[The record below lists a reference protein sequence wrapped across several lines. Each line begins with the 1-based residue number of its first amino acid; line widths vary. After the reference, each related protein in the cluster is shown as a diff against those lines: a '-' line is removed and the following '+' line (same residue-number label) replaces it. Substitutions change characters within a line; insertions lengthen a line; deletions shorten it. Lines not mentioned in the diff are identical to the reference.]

1 MSAAAKKLLHQ
12 IEDFCALNSMA
23 ESTFG
28 RLAINDGKLISR
40 LRSGKDITLSTHTK
54 ISDFIENYK
63 CQDKNNPNVMTNC
76 EIENIKSIDEDKI
89 LSKIS
94 SSRFYD
100 NRQNYLSFI
109 NTTNEKWK
117 IAERAVK
124 ELAFLKPTPPALRIF
139 DAGMGDATI
148 LTHLM
153 RSLHR
158 RYPIMPFF
166 IVAKEISLEDVRISL
181 GRLSDRFM
189 EHPATVMIVTN
200 MYYSEA
206 PWLRP
211 GNINSAA
218 ALNWHEVALDGNS
231 SHEYGEQLR
240 GLESILVDGWQVKS
254 SEVTGNPVYARPS
267 VLVIY
272 RKDHSF
278 LLDNVIPRPGQV
290 LGKYDLVIASQPW
303 RARMSAEFKAKN
315 VLGPLIRSL
324 APYGRLLGIQSS
336 GADPA
341 QELINEIWPDEQ
353 PFQINRH
360 ALIKA
365 LKSELG
371 RESKNFN
378 FLPGTNK
385 KSLIKYNMHVMP
397 DDIGHSIGTSTLFA
411 AWNAAVYVNQIND
424 ERIEPI
430 IQSMRYLEVTAKILK
445 KYNGLWFNDESFVVS
460 KKGS

>member
-1 MSAAAKKLLHQ
+1 MSSAAKKLLKE
-12 IEDFCALNSMA
+12 IESFCLDNGMA
-23 ESTFG
+23 KSTFG
-28 RLAINDGKLISR
+28 RLAIKDGKLYSR
-40 LRSGKDITLSTHTK
+40 LKNGKDVTLSTHARIK
-54 ISDFIENYK
+54 DFINHYK
-63 CQDKNNPNVMTNC
+63 SHNNSNSTL
-76 EIENIKSIDEDKI
+76 KSTDQNNTQSE
-89 LSKIS
+89 KIS
-94 SSRFYD
+94 SARFYD

-124 ELAFLKPTPPALRIF
+124 ELAFLKPTPPALRVF

-211 GNINSAA
+211 GSINSAA

-254 SEVTGNPVYARPS
+254 SKNTGNPVYARPS
-267 VLVIY
+267 VLVLY

-278 LLDNVIPRPGQV
+278 LLNNVIPKPGQV
-290 LGKYDLVIASQPW
+290 LGSYDFIIASQPW
-303 RARMSAEFKAKN
+303 RARTSAKFKAKS
-315 VLGPLIRSL
+315 VLGPLIKSL
-324 APYGRLLGIQSS
+324 APYGRLLAVQSS
-336 GADPA
+336 GIDPA

-371 RESKNFN
+371 RESKSFN
-378 FLPGTNK
+378 FLAGTNK

-460 KKGS
+460 KKGN

>member
-1 MSAAAKKLLHQ
+1 
-12 IEDFCALNSMA
+12 
-23 ESTFG
+23 
-28 RLAINDGKLISR
+28 
-40 LRSGKDITLSTHTK
+40 
-54 ISDFIENYK
+54 
-63 CQDKNNPNVMTNC
+63 
-76 EIENIKSIDEDKI
+76 
-89 LSKIS
+89 
-94 SSRFYD
+94 
-100 NRQNYLSFI
+100 
-109 NTTNEKWK
+109 
-117 IAERAVK
+117 
-124 ELAFLKPTPPALRIF
+124 
-139 DAGMGDATI
+139 MGDATI

-211 GNINSAA
+211 GSINSAA

-254 SEVTGNPVYARPS
+254 SKNTGNPVYARPS
-267 VLVIY
+267 VLVLY

-278 LLDNVIPRPGQV
+278 LLNNVIPKPGQV
-290 LGKYDLVIASQPW
+290 LGSYDFIIASQPW
-303 RARMSAEFKAKN
+303 RARTSAKFKAKS
-315 VLGPLIRSL
+315 VLGPLIKSL
-324 APYGRLLGIQSS
+324 APYGRLLAVQSS
-336 GADPA
+336 GIDPA

-371 RESKNFN
+371 RESKSFN

-460 KKGS
+460 KKGN

>member
-1 MSAAAKKLLHQ
+1 M
-12 IEDFCALNSMA
+12 DC
-23 ESTFG
+23 
-28 RLAINDGKLISR
+28 
-40 LRSGKDITLSTHTK
+40 
-54 ISDFIENYK
+54 
-63 CQDKNNPNVMTNC
+63 
-76 EIENIKSIDEDKI
+76 
-89 LSKIS
+89 
-94 SSRFYD
+94 
-100 NRQNYLSFI
+100 
-109 NTTNEKWK
+109 
-117 IAERAVK
+117 
-124 ELAFLKPTPPALRIF
+124 
-139 DAGMGDATI
+139 
-148 LTHLM
+148 
-153 RSLHR
+153 
-158 RYPIMPFF
+158 
-166 IVAKEISLEDVRISL
+166 
-181 GRLSDRFM
+181 
-189 EHPATVMIVTN
+189 
-200 MYYSEA
+200 
-206 PWLRP
+206 
-211 GNINSAA
+211 
-218 ALNWHEVALDGNS
+218 
-231 SHEYGEQLR
+231 
-240 GLESILVDGWQVKS
+240 WQVKS

-385 KSLIKYNMHVMP
+385 KS
-397 DDIGHSIGTSTLFA
+397 
-411 AWNAAVYVNQIND
+411 
-424 ERIEPI
+424 
-430 IQSMRYLEVTAKILK
+430 
-445 KYNGLWFNDESFVVS
+445 
-460 KKGS
+460 